1 MLPQAN
7 LMGYRHMIEI
17 SIDIEGQF
25 GLTWPRWKRVVAEV
39 ERLGFDGLFRSDH
52 FTVYSQ
58 PPDDDALELMVS
70 LAYVADHTDRLHF
83 GPLVAPISIR
93 EPILLA
99 RQAAAIDDL
108 SEGRL
113 VLGVGAGWSQ
123 REHTMFGYELGD
135 IPTRMSR
142 FAEALEVITRLLR
155 SDEPVTYAGRFY
167 RLNDARLLPSTQR
180 KNGPPLLIP
189 ASGTKKGMP
198 LVARYADMWNIPWRT
213 PEAFQTLSQQLDEH
227 LDLQGRP
234 RSAVKRT
241 MMTMLI
247 YGPTNA
253 HLEAQL
259 RPIRQF
265 LPHLAETP
273 LPEMLS
279 YLRADWNALLGTADE
294 IVEQINAYAQAG
306 VEELILEWFDLD
318 NLEGL
323 QAFAEDVLP
332 RLSR

>member
-1 MLPQAN
+1 
-7 LMGYRHMIEI
+7 MIDI

-25 GLTWPRWKRVVAEV
+25 GLTWPQWKRIVIEV

-70 LAYVADHTDRLHF
+70 LAYLADHTERIHF
-83 GPLVAPISIR
+83 GPLVAPVSIR
-93 EPILLA
+93 DPILLA

-108 SEGRL
+108 SGGRL
-113 VLGVGAGWSQ
+113 VLGVGAGWVQ

-135 IPTRMSR
+135 KSTRMNR
-142 FAEALEVITRLLR
+142 FAEALEVMTQLLR
-155 SDEPVTYAGRFY
+155 SDEPLTYAGRFY
-167 RLNDARLLPSTQR
+167 QLNEARLLPRTQR

-189 ASGTKKGMP
+189 ASGAKKGMP
-198 LVARYADMWNIPWRT
+198 LVVRYADMWNIPWRT
-213 PEAFQTLSQQLDEH
+213 PEEFHTLSRQLDAQ
-227 LDLQGRP
+227 LDVQGRP
-234 RSAVKRT
+234 RNAVKRT

-247 YGPTNA
+247 YGPTTA
-253 HLEAQL
+253 HLESQL
-259 RPIRQF
+259 RPVRRF

-273 LPEMLS
+273 LEEALS
-279 YLRADWNALLGTADE
+279 YLRVEWNALLGTADE
-294 IVEQINAYAQAG
+294 VVEQINAYAQVG

-323 QAFAEDVLP
+323 QAFAKDVLP
-332 RLSR
+332 RLNK